1 MLLGNIWAMGGSRC
15 CDPKKGRIKELKK
28 KKKKEKEFVILPTVG
43 TAGWEHLKTQRFGQ
57 KHKLQQAQC
66 KTTQQKC

>member
-1 MLLGNIWAMGGSRC
+1 MLLGNIRAMGGSRC
-15 CDPKKGRIKELKK
+15 CDPKKGRIKLTKKQKK
-28 KKKKEKEFVILPTVG
+28 KDFVILPPVG

-66 KTTQQKC
+66 NTTQQKR